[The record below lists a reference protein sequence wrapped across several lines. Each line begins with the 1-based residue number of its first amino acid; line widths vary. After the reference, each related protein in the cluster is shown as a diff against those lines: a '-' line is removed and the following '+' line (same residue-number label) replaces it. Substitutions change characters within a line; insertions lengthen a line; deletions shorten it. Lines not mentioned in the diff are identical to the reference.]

1 LHCKTGNS
9 VISAHGEMTS
19 PADGKKMAD
28 QATIIVEMINKYY
41 PDLKQSPK
49 GASDLRI
56 PAV

>member
-1 LHCKTGNS
+1 
-9 VISAHGEMTS
+9 
-19 PADGKKMAD
+19 
-28 QATIIVEMINKYY
+28 MINKYY